1 MTDALVIPLNT
12 AARLLGLSNDALR
25 MRGRRGQ
32 FPLLSDEQ
40 GRLVVR
46 TDGPFGS
53 FVFNA
58 ASASAADDYHRDAP
72 IPARSFV
79 RRLREIRNFIHGS

>member
-46 TDGPFGS
+46 TTDIEQYLDRLRPVG
-53 FVFNA
+53 A
-58 ASASAADDYHRDAP
+58 R
-72 IPARSFV
+72 ARS
-79 RRLREIRNFIHGS
+79 S

>member
-46 TDGPFGS
+46 TEDIVQYLDCLRPVGR
-53 FVFNA
+53 A
-58 ASASAADDYHRDAP
+58 AGVLVAP
-72 IPARSFV
+72 PVA
-79 RRLREIRNFIHGS
+79 